1 MMFLAVRTFNNKLLL
16 IYFMQSSVLSEV
28 FLPLGLAIIMMGLG
42 LSLTIGDFKRI
53 FSYPKAIIIGLFCQM
68 IILPIICYF
77 IAVGFKLS
85 PELAVGLMLLAAAP
99 GGPTS
104 NLFSHVAKGDVALNV
119 SLTAI
124 NSLLSVFTISVIVNI
139 SLAMFMETGDVIPL
153 QFNKVLEV
161 CLIVLIPISLGM
173 LIRAKASKV
182 AEKLNKQ
189 VKIASA
195 IFLATIII
203 LTLYGEREKLPLY
216 FSLVGIPA
224 LLFNILCMAIGYFIP
239 RLLKLG
245 KAQAIAIGMEIGIHN
260 GTLAIFIALSV
271 IGNNVM
277 ATPAAIYSLFMFF
290 TAAIFGV
297 IVNKF

>member
-1 MMFLAVRTFNNKLLL
+1 
-16 IYFMQSSVLSEV
+16 MQSSILSEV

-42 LSLTIGDFKRI
+42 LSLTLEDFRRI
-53 FSYPKAIIIGLFCQM
+53 FTQPKAIVIGLLCQM
-68 IILPIICYF
+68 IVLPVICYF
-77 IAVGFKLS
+77 IVLGFDLS

-124 NSLLSVFTISVIVNI
+124 NSLLSVFSISLIVNFSI
-139 SLAMFMETGDVIPL
+139 AMFMENGSVIPL
-153 QFNKVLEV
+153 QFKKVMEV
-161 CLIVLIPISLGM
+161 CLIVLGPISIGM
-173 LIRAKASKV
+173 LIRSKV
-182 AEKLNKQ
+182 PSLAEKLNKP

-195 IFLATIII
+195 LFLAIII
-203 LTLYGEREKLPLY
+203 ALTLYSEKENLPRY
-216 FSLVGIPA
+216 FSMVGIPA
-224 LLFNILCMAIGYFIP
+224 LLFNILCMAIGYYVP
-239 RLLKLG
+239 RLLNLA

-271 IGNNVM
+271 IGNNIM

-290 TAAIFGV
+290 TAALFGV
-297 IVNKF
+297 IINKF

>member
-1 MMFLAVRTFNNKLLL
+1 
-16 IYFMQSSVLSEV
+16 MQSSVLSV
-28 FLPLGLAIIMMGLG
+28 VLLPLGLAIIMMGLG
-42 LSLTIGDFKRI
+42 LSLTLADFKRI
-53 FSYPKAIIIGLFCQM
+53 ITYPKAIIIGLFCQM
-68 IILPIICYF
+68 ILLPFICYF

-124 NSLLSVFTISVIVNI
+124 NSLLSVFTISLIVNI
-139 SLAMFMETGDVIPL
+139 SIATFMATGDVIPL
-153 QFNKVLEV
+153 QFKKIMEV
-161 CLIVLIPISLGM
+161 CLIVLGPVSIGM
-173 LIRAKASKV
+173 LIRSKAPKI
-182 AEKLNKQ
+182 AEKLNKP

-195 IFLATIII
+195 VFLAIIII
-203 LTLYGEREKLPLY
+203 LTLYSEKENLPHY

-224 LLFNILCMAIGYFIP
+224 LLFNVLCMAIGYYVP
-239 RLLKLG
+239 RLFSLDKS
-245 KAQAIAIGMEIGIHN
+245 QPIANGMEIGIHN

-271 IGNNVM
+271 IGNNIM

-297 IVNKF
+297 LVNKF

>member
-1 MMFLAVRTFNNKLLL
+1 
-16 IYFMQSSVLSEV
+16 MQSSVLSV
-28 FLPLGLAIIMMGLG
+28 VLLPLGLAIIMMGLG
-42 LSLTIGDFKRI
+42 LSLTLADFKRI
-53 FSYPKAIIIGLFCQM
+53 FTYPKAILIGLFCQM
-68 IILPIICYF
+68 IILPFICYF
-77 IAVGFKLS
+77 IAIGFNLS

-124 NSLLSVFTISVIVNI
+124 NSLLSVFTISIIVNI
-139 SLAMFMETGDVIPL
+139 SIATFMATGDVIPL
-153 QFNKVLEV
+153 QFKKIMDV
-161 CLIVLIPISLGM
+161 CLIVLGPVSIGM
-173 LIRAKASKV
+173 LIRSKAPKI
-182 AEKLNKQ
+182 AEKLNKP

-195 IFLATIII
+195 VFLAVIII
-203 LTLYGEREKLPLY
+203 LTLYSEKENLPHY

-239 RLLKLG
+239 RILNLG

>member
-1 MMFLAVRTFNNKLLL
+1 
-16 IYFMQSSVLSEV
+16 
-28 FLPLGLAIIMMGLG
+28 MMGLG
-42 LSLTIGDFKRI
+42 LSLTLDDFKRI
-53 FSYPKAIIIGLFCQM
+53 FTYPKAIIIGLFCQM
-68 IILPIICYF
+68 IILPFICYF

-124 NSLLSVFTISVIVNI
+124 NSLLSVFTISLIVNMSI
-139 SLAMFMETGDVIPL
+139 TMFMETGDVIPL
-153 QFNKVLEV
+153 QFKKVLEV
-161 CLIVLIPISLGM
+161 CLIVLIPVSLGM
-173 LIRAKASKV
+173 LIRAKATKI
-182 AEKLNKQ
+182 AEKLNIP

-195 IFLATIII
+195 II
-203 LTLYGEREKLPLY
+203 LTLYSEKEELPLY
-216 FSLVGIPA
+216 FSLVGVPA
-224 LLFNILCMAIGYFIP
+224 LLFNVLCMTVGYFIP
-239 RLLKLG
+239 RLLNLG
-245 KAQAIAIGMEIGIHN
+245 KSQAIAIGMEIGIHN

-297 IVNKF
+297 IVNKFQ

>member
-1 MMFLAVRTFNNKLLL
+1 
-16 IYFMQSSVLSEV
+16 MQSSVLSEV

-42 LSLTIGDFKRI
+42 LSLTLDDFKRI
-53 FSYPKAIIIGLFCQM
+53 FTYPKAIIIGLFCQM
-68 IILPIICYF
+68 IILPFICYF

-124 NSLLSVFTISVIVNI
+124 NSLLSVFTISLIVNMSI
-139 SLAMFMETGDVIPL
+139 TMFMETGDVIPL
-153 QFNKVLEV
+153 QFKKVLEV
-161 CLIVLIPISLGM
+161 CLIVLIPVSLGM
-173 LIRAKASKV
+173 LIRAKASKI
-182 AEKLNKQ
+182 AEKLNKP

-203 LTLYGEREKLPLY
+203 LTLYSEKEKLPLY
-216 FSLVGIPA
+216 FSLVGVPA
-224 LLFNILCMAIGYFIP
+224 LLFNVLCMTVGYYIP
-239 RLLKLG
+239 RLLNLG
-245 KAQAIAIGMEIGIHN
+245 KSQAIAIGMEIGIHN